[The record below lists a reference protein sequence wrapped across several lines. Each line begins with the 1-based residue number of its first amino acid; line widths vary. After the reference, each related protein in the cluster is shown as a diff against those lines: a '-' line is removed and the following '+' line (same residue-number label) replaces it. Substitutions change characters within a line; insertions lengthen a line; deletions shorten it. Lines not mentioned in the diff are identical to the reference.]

1 MGIVCITSKALLER
15 FYTIEFSY
23 FGSQSMG
30 IGWLLFFDMTYSL
43 QSYLRAPAGFI
54 F

>member
-1 MGIVCITSKALLER
+1 MGIVCIMSKALLGW

-30 IGWLLFFDMTYSL
+30 IGWLLFL
-43 QSYLRAPAGFI
+43 I
-54 F
+54 